1 MMCRLNYT
9 DLLYMIVEYDIDTVT
24 KYLKQM
30 AQLDRDKKNIE
41 IVDAT
46 PEMATEFFKGGS

>member
-1 MMCRLNYT
+1 
-9 DLLYMIVEYDIDTVT
+9 MIVEYDIDTVT